1 MNETP
6 KSTCDEANDS
16 TSVPILAASGALAI
30 AVGMISK
37 SPVAAIIVGGLT
49 GGVCGIA
56 LPCISGR
63 ILGRKRDAIL
73 SWWDENLEIYKKFKA
88 ENPDREPSKRAE
100 KREER
105 DLAVWWLDAMRLVR
119 TKELMRE
126 KVEALIETGSRM
138 PDGVNLD
145 EYETVEEYRERYV
158 APVSKTTTALLS
170 LATGLGTAATC
181 YVGMTADLHSP
192 LLFLLGGIFSILITA
207 VGAMCDQRSRVL
219 PFGLSIA
226 TYPLAVLTAYGHGG
240 VSGLIGNLLCGVG
253 IYVIFAITNHL
264 FRITGGA
271 DAVGAG
277 DRRLV
282 PAIACACGFHGTV
295 YGMGAMC
302 IAMLANYIPRYR
314 AKEITL
320 KSRVPMGPF
329 LLVWLCAGVPLGCI
343 M

>member
-1 MNETP
+1 MNETMKP
-6 KSTCDEANDS
+6 SCGEAYDA
-16 TSVPILAASGALAI
+16 TPVAVLAASETLTITIGMLTKSPLAAI
-30 AVGMISK
+30 A
-37 SPVAAIIVGGLT
+37 AGGLT
-49 GGVCGIA
+49 GCVCALA

-73 SWWDENLEIYKKFKA
+73 SWWDENLEVYKKFKA

-105 DLAVWWLDAMRLVR
+105 DLAIWWLDAMRLVR

-145 EYETVEEYRERYV
+145 DYETVEEYRARYV
-158 APVSKTTTALLS
+158 APVSKMTAAMLS
-170 LATGLGTAATC
+170 LAVGLGTAATC
-181 YVGMTADLHSP
+181 YVGMTGNLHSP
-192 LLFLLGGIFSILITA
+192 LLFLLGGITSILVTA
-207 VGAMCDQRSRVL
+207 
-219 PFGLSIA
+219 IA
-226 TYPLAVLTAYGHGG
+226 T
-240 VSGLIGNLLCGVG
+240 
-253 IYVIFAITNHL
+253 
-264 FRITGGA
+264 
-271 DAVGAG
+271 
-277 DRRLV
+277 
-282 PAIACACGFHGTV
+282 ACGFHGTV

-329 LLVWLCAGVPLGCI
+329 LLVWLCTGVPLGCI

>member
-1 MNETP
+1 MNETMKP
-6 KSTCDEANDS
+6 SCGEAYDA
-16 TSVPILAASGALAI
+16 TPVAVLAASETLTIAL
-30 AVGMISK
+30 GMLTK
-37 SPVAAIIVGGLT
+37 SPVAAIVAGGLT
-49 GGVCGIA
+49 GCVCSLA
-56 LPCISGR
+56 LPSISGN
-63 ILGRKRDAIL
+63 ILARKRDAIL
-73 SWWDENLEIYKKFKA
+73 SWWDENLEVYKKFKA

-105 DLAVWWLDAMRLVR
+105 DLAIWWLDAMRLVR

-145 EYETVEEYRERYV
+145 DYETVEEYRARYV
-158 APVSKTTTALLS
+158 APISKMTSAMLS
-170 LATGLGTAATC
+170 L
-181 YVGMTADLHSP
+181 
-192 LLFLLGGIFSILITA
+192 A

-226 TYPLAVLTAYGHGG
+226 TYPLAVLTAFGHGG

-253 IYVIFAITNHL
+253 IYAIFAITNHL

-282 PAIACACGFHGTV
+282 PAIATACGFHGTV

-329 LLVWLCAGVPLGCI
+329 LLVWLCTGVPLGCI

>member
-1 MNETP
+1 MNETMKP
-6 KSTCDEANDS
+6 SCGEAYDA
-16 TSVPILAASGALAI
+16 TPVAVLAASEILTITIGMLTKSPLAAI
-30 AVGMISK
+30 A
-37 SPVAAIIVGGLT
+37 AGGLT
-49 GGVCGIA
+49 GCVCSLA
-56 LPCISGR
+56 LPAISGR

-73 SWWDENLEIYKKFKA
+73 SWWDENLEVYKKFKV

-105 DLAVWWLDAMRLVR
+105 DLAIWWLDAMRLVR

-145 EYETVEEYRERYV
+145 DYETVEEYRARYV
-158 APVSKTTTALLS
+158 APVSKMTSAMLS
-170 LATGLGTAATC
+170 LAVGLGTAATC
-181 YVGMTADLHSP
+181 YVGMT
-192 LLFLLGGIFSILITA
+192 
-207 VGAMCDQRSRVL
+207 
-219 PFGLSIA
+219 
-226 TYPLAVLTAYGHGG
+226 
-240 VSGLIGNLLCGVG
+240 GNLLCGVG
-253 IYVIFAITNHL
+253 IYAIFAITNHL

-282 PAIACACGFHGTV
+282 PAIATACGFHGTV

-329 LLVWLCAGVPLGCI
+329 LLVWLCTGVPLGCI

>member
-1 MNETP
+1 MNETMKP
-6 KSTCDEANDS
+6 SCGEAYDA
-16 TSVPILAASGALAI
+16 TPVAVLAASETLTIAL
-30 AVGMISK
+30 GMLTK
-37 SPVAAIIVGGLT
+37 SPVAAIVAGGLT
-49 GGVCGIA
+49 GCVCSLA
-56 LPCISGR
+56 LPSISGN
-63 ILGRKRDAIL
+63 ILARKRDAIL
-73 SWWDENLEIYKKFKA
+73 SWWDENLEVYKKFKA

-105 DLAVWWLDAMRLVR
+105 DLAIWWLDAMRLVR

-145 EYETVEEYRERYV
+145 DYETVEEYRARYV
-158 APVSKTTTALLS
+158 APVSKMTAAMLS
-170 LATGLGTAATC
+170 LAVGLGTAATC
-181 YVGMTADLHSP
+181 YVGMT
-192 LLFLLGGIFSILITA
+192 
-207 VGAMCDQRSRVL
+207 
-219 PFGLSIA
+219 
-226 TYPLAVLTAYGHGG
+226 
-240 VSGLIGNLLCGVG
+240 GNLLCGVG
-253 IYVIFAITNHL
+253 IYAIFAITNHL

-282 PAIACACGFHGTV
+282 PAIATACGFHGTV

-329 LLVWLCAGVPLGCI
+329 LLVWLCTGVPLGCI